1 VLASPKSPFGLQDI
15 DDARLVPL
23 DRVVT
28 KPILSGICGSDAKLV
43 LGDLDMGDNDN
54 PMAAFSS
61 LPHVPGHEVGRGG
74 CLRSGA
80 HGARRQAPTPP
91 CPGR

>member
-1 VLASPKSPFGLQDI
+1 VLAEIPFGLHAI
-15 DDARLVPL
+15 DDARLVPP

-43 LGDLDMGDNDN
+43 LGDIDTGDIDN

-61 LPHVPGHEVGRGG
+61 LLHVPGHEVGRGG
-74 CLRSGA
+74 CLGSGA
-80 HGARRQAPTPP
+80 HGARRQAPTPLY
-91 CPGR
+91 PGR